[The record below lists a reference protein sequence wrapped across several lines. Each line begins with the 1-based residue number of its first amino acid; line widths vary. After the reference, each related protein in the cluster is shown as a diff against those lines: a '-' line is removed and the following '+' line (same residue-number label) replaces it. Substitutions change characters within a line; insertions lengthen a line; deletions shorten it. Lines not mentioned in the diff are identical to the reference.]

1 MSFSVLYASASLR
14 ENPKFLRENRIWY
27 MMEEGIVKP
36 LRGRSSPRLG
46 PVAVMAA
53 TRTDF
58 DDLCRMLD
66 RDPENGRWLF
76 TSRLLIKDGEPSLVG
91 PLVGAPYAVMV
102 LETLIAWGARR
113 FVFVGWCGSISPALS
128 VGDLLLPEAALIDE
142 GTSSHY
148 LTEAV
153 QPEHPCLPSATIFG
167 AIERALVGVGASF
180 RKGAVWSTDGIYR
193 ETPSRVCR
201 FRDRGAM
208 AVEMEVSALF
218 TVGSYHKVAVGA
230 ALVVSD
236 DLSELQW
243 VPGFRDPRFQ
253 KGRRALC
260 DAIGALWLNL

>member
-1 MSFSVLYASASLR
+1 MA
-14 ENPKFLRENRIWY
+14 E
-27 MMEEGIVKP
+27 EEGIVQP
-36 LRGRSSPRLG
+36 LKGKSAPELG

-58 DDLCRMLD
+58 DDLCRRLN

-76 TSRLLIKDGEPSLVG
+76 TSRLLIKDGEPALVG

-102 LETLIAWGARR
+102 LETLIAWGASR
-113 FVFVGWCGSISPALS
+113 FVFAGWCGAVSPKLKI
-128 VGDLLLPEAALIDE
+128 GDLLLPDAALVDE

-148 LTEAV
+148 LPDAV
-153 QPEHPCLPSATIFG
+153 QPEHRCLPSTDIFR
-167 AIERALVGVGASF
+167 AIERALVGVGAPF

-218 TVGSYHKVAVGA
+218 TVASYRKVAVGA

-236 DLSELQW
+236 DLSELKW

-260 DAIGALWLNL
+260 DAIGKLCLSL